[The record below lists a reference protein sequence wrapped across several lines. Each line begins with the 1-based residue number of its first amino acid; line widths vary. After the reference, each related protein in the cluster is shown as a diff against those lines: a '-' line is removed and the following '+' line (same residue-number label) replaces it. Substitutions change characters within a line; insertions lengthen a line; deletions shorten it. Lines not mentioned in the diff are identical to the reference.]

1 MASAKLN
8 EQIALKPQDLVV
20 LLRLS
25 LERGEA
31 MPTYAALGQELGL
44 AASKVHASVV
54 RAIQAQLVF
63 KAADGKPQLVREA
76 FKQFLL
82 YGARYAFPA
91 IHGEVTRGLPTLYAA
106 SPMKEKIIAS
116 NELPPVWPDKNGKV
130 RGMALYPL
138 YPNVPD
144 AANRNPAL
152 YELLVLFD
160 ALRAGSARERNLAQE
175 MLSERLSAQA

>member
-1 MASAKLN
+1 MAKQSSK
-8 EQIALKPQDLVV
+8 EQVSLKPQDVVV

-25 LERGEA
+25 LEPES
-31 MPTYAALGQELGL
+31 MPTYAVLAAELGL
-44 AASKVHASVV
+44 TASQVHASLA
-54 RAIQAQLVF
+54 RAQLAQLVF
-63 KAADGKPQLVREA
+63 KAADGKPRLVREA
-76 FKQFLL
+76 FKQFVL

-91 IHGEVTRGLPTLYAA
+91 IHGELTRGLPTLYAA
-106 SPMKEKIIAS
+106 SPIKEKIIAPVD
-116 NELPPVWPDKNGKV
+116 LPPVWPDKNGKV

-160 ALRAGSARERNLAQE
+160 ALRAGSARERNIAQE
-175 MLSERLSAQA
+175 MLGERLST

>member
-1 MASAKLN
+1 MANVKLN

-25 LERGEA
+25 LEKSEA
-31 MPTYAALGQELGL
+31 MPTYAALGLELSL

-54 RAIQAQLVF
+54 RAQQAQLVF
-63 KAADGKPQLVREA
+63 KGADGRPHLVREA
-76 FKQFLL
+76 LKQFVL

-91 IHGEVTRGLPTLYAA
+91 IYGELTRGLPTLYAA
-106 SPMKEKIIAS
+106 APIKEKIIAPS
-116 NELPPVWPDKNGKV
+116 DLPPVWPDKNGKV

-160 ALRAGSARERNLAQE
+160 ALRAGSVRERNLAQE
-175 MLSERLSAQA
+175 MLSERLSA

>member
-1 MASAKLN
+1 MANAKLN

-25 LERGEA
+25 VEKSEV
-31 MPTYAALGQELGL
+31 MPTYAALGLELGL

-54 RAIQAQLVF
+54 RAQQAQLVF
-63 KAADGKPQLVREA
+63 KGEDDKPRLVRA
-76 FKQFLL
+76 ALKQFVL

-91 IHGEVTRGLPTLYAA
+91 IHGELTLGLPTLHTA
-106 SPMKEKIIAS
+106 SPIKEKIIAPTD
-116 NELPPVWPDKNGKV
+116 LPPVWPDKNGKV

-138 YPNVPD
+138 YANVPD

-160 ALRAGSARERNLAQE
+160 ALRAGSARNLAQE
-175 MLSERLSAQA
+175 MLSERLST

>member
-1 MASAKLN
+1 MANAKLN

-25 LERGEA
+25 LEKAGS
-31 MPTYAALGQELGL
+31 MPTYAALGLELGL

-54 RAIQAQLVF
+54 RALQAQLVF
-63 KAADGKPQLVREA
+63 KDADGKPRLVREA
-76 FKQFLL
+76 FKQFVLH
-82 YGARYAFPA
+82 GARYAFPA

-106 SPMKEKIIAS
+106 SPIKEKIIAPS
-116 NELPPVWPDKNGKV
+116 DLSPVWPDKNGKV

-144 AANRNPAL
+144 AAYRNPAL

-175 MLSERLSAQA
+175 MLSERLSA

>member
-1 MASAKLN
+1 MARPITN
-8 EQIALKPQDLVV
+8 PQIALKPQDLVV

-25 LERGEA
+25 LCQDA
-31 MPTYAALGQELGL
+31 MPTYAQLADELGIT
-44 AASKVHASVV
+44 ASEIHASLG
-54 RAIQAQLVF
+54 RAQQAQLVF
-63 KAADGKPQLVREA
+63 KGEDGKPRLVRA
-76 FKQFLL
+76 ALKQFVL

-91 IHGEVTRGLPTLYAA
+91 LHGELTRGLPTLYAA
-106 SPMKEKIIAS
+106 SPIKEKIIAPTD
-116 NELPPVWPDKNGKV
+116 LPPVWPDKNGKV

-138 YPNVPD
+138 YPSVPD

-175 MLSERLSAQA
+175 MLSERLSE